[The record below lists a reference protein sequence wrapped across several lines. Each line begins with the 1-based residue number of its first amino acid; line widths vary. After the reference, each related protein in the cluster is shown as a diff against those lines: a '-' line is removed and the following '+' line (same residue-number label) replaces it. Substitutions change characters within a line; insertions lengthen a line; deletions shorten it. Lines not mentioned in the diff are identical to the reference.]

1 MKTKKMIDLKE
12 ALDQSIE
19 TSKKAG
25 KLLLKYQK
33 QLGKLKTSYKEGQG
47 LVSKADVES
56 ENLIIKSLLKKFPET
71 EVLGEESSFAH
82 NIKNY
87 HNVKKNPYTWIIDP
101 LDGTTNFL
109 SGFDYYSVCISL
121 AHYGEPVL
129 GVVYRPSNGDLF
141 YALKGKGAWYN
152 SKVLKNKSRKKLK
165 DSLLITGF
173 STEKGQV
180 FAKEFKIF
188 KDLAIKSR
196 GVRRLGSAALDMC
209 YVAAGVFDGFWESR
223 LAPWDVAASGV
234 VCQEAGVEVKNLK
247 GEPFSPFNKDF
258 VAARPIL
265 MKDLLKAFGK

>member
-1 MKTKKMIDLKE
+1 MMIDLKE
-12 ALDQSIE
+12 ALDHSIE
-19 TSKKAG
+19 TAKKAG
-25 KLLLKYQK
+25 KLLLKHQK

-71 EVLGEESSFAH
+71 EVLGEESSFAQ

-87 HNVKKNPYTWIIDP
+87 SEVKKNPFTWIIDP

-109 SGFDYYSVCISL
+109 SGFDYYGVCISL

-129 GVVYRPSNGDLF
+129 GVVFRPSNGDLF
-141 YALKGKGAWYN
+141 YALKGKGSRFN
-152 SKVLKNKSRKKLK
+152 GKVLKPNHSRKKLK

-173 STEKGQV
+173 ATEKGQV
-180 FAKEFKIF
+180 FGPEFKIF

-258 VAARPIL
+258 VAARSVL
-265 MKDLLKAFGK
+265 MKELLKAFGK